1 MLSDRQPD
9 VDSAGSTRSAQAPGN
24 SPRSPR
30 ALLTAL
36 RAELVACESAVV
48 AFSGGIDSTVVL
60 KIAADVLGERALGV
74 CGISPSVAPAE
85 AADAE
90 RLGRTLGVRL
100 LFAETFELR
109 RPGYVA
115 NGPDRCF
122 HCKTELYAVCRAIAD
137 DRGLACILNGTNA
150 DDVGDWRP
158 GLAAAADA
166 RVRSPLLACGL
177 TKAEV
182 RAVGLHLGLP
192 NWDKPALACLA
203 SRLPY
208 GTSVTPE
215 RLAAVD
221 SVERHLRHL
230 GFRQV
235 RARHHGDLV
244 RLEVEPDRVAELA
257 ALCAA
262 GALDRPTTDAGFRA
276 WSIEP
281 DGFRSGRL
289 NDILPRDT

>member
-1 MLSDRQPD
+1 VLSPVRVP
-9 VDSAGSTRSAQAPGN
+9 SHAPRPVSGLV
-24 SPRSPR
+24 
-30 ALLTAL
+30 AAL
-36 RAELVACESAVV
+36 RAEVASCGSAVV

-60 KIAADVLGERALGV
+60 RIAADVLGANALGV
-74 CGISPSVAPAE
+74 TGISPSVAPAE

-90 RLGRTLGVRL
+90 RIARALGAQL
-100 LFAETFELR
+100 LFAETAELS

-122 HCKTELYAVCRAIAD
+122 HCKTELYAVCRTIAD
-137 DRGLACILNGTNA
+137 ERGLRCILNGTNA

-166 RVRSPLLACGL
+166 HVRAPLLACGL
-177 TKAEV
+177 SKEEV
-182 RAVGLHLGLP
+182 RAVGRHLGLP

-221 SVERHLRHL
+221 SVERQLRGL

-235 RARHHGDLV
+235 RARHHGNAV
-244 RLEVEPDRVAELA
+244 RLEVEPGRVAELQ
-257 ALCAA
+257 ALGAR
-262 GALDRPTTDAGFRA
+262 GALDAAVTAAGFRA

-281 DGFRSGRL
+281 EGFRSGRL
-289 NDILPRDT
+289 NDALTRPA